1 MTTGYV
7 HSKESFGTVDGP
19 GVRYVLFLQGCPARC
34 LYCHNPDTWDVQ
46 GGTPVTVNE
55 VMEEYRKNRMFYQNG
70 GITVS
75 GGEPLMQLAF
85 VAELFSAAK
94 NEGIHTCI
102 DTAGFGF
109 RRSPDYLLQLDAL
122 LAHTDLVMLDIKHTD
137 PARHKALTGMD
148 NTAVLDF
155 ARYLAEKNVPTW
167 IRRVVVA
174 GYTDEKEE
182 LYALG
187 RLIAALP
194 NVKALDVLPYHAMG
208 APKYAEMGIA
218 YPLADLPPLPTEQ
231 AAEAK
236 KIILT
241 GIREG
246 RG

>member
-1 MTTGYV
+1 MTAGYI
-7 HSKESFGTVDGP
+7 HSRESFGTVDGP

-34 LYCHNPDTWDVQ
+34 LYCHNPDTWDAQ
-46 GGTPVTVNE
+46 GGTPITVDE
-55 VMEEYRKNRMFYQNG
+55 VMAEYCKNRVFYQNG

-75 GGEPLMQLAF
+75 GGEPLVQLSF
-85 VAELFSAAK
+85 VTELFSAAK
-94 NEGIHTCI
+94 KEGIHTCI

-109 RRSPDYLLQLDAL
+109 HRDGAYLSRLDAL
-122 LAHTDLVMLDIKHTD
+122 LANTDLVMLDIKHTD
-137 PARHKALTGMD
+137 PVRHKALTGMD
-148 NTAVLDF
+148 NAAVLDF
-155 ARYLAEKNVPTW
+155 ARYLAEKNVPVW

-187 RLIAALP
+187 RLIASLP
-194 NVKALDVLPYHAMG
+194 NVKALDVLPYHTMG
-208 APKYAEMGIA
+208 AQKYKEMGLA
-218 YPLADLPPLPTEQ
+218 YPLAELPPLPTEK

-236 KIILT
+236 KTILT